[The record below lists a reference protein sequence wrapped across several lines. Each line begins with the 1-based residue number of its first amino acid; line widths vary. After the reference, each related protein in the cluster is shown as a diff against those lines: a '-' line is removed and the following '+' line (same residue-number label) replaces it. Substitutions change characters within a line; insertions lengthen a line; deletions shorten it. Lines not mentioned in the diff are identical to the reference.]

1 MSRLVCLSH
10 HGFRLGFGI
19 RSCCSMMVWIVC
31 WMFWKCLSVVV
42 YSCELLMIC
51 VIAASICGIMMCL
64 FLLYRAI
71 DSVGVV
77 LACFLFV
84 LVWNIVYV
92 GRWSDSGGE
101 IVPAV
106 VGVCVSVV
114 STWSISVLVLW
125 CGSYLV
131 GVVIVVYRL
140 FSIRK

>member
-1 MSRLVCLSH
+1 
-10 HGFRLGFGI
+10 
-19 RSCCSMMVWIVC
+19 
-31 WMFWKCLSVVV
+31 
-42 YSCELLMIC
+42 
-51 VIAASICGIMMCL
+51 MMCL
-64 FLLYRAI
+64 FLLYRAV

-106 VGVCVSVV
+106 VGVCVSAV